1 MTVDKKAVILIVQ
14 VVIYSERL
22 VDMKK
27 WLDGRWAAGVL
38 LVVASV
44 LCACVWVPAFWKAI
58 CSVLKPHY
66 FTIFDFFLYAIVC
79 CFASIILAVFSF
91 PLGKV
96 FPNLFQGR
104 SALLG
109 LIYSALCS
117 ACGFGFF
124 IGILLGSSEYPVQS
138 CAASVL
144 FLVSMVLL
152 VVTLLLDE
160 NKLHPCGKECGA
172 RFLICIL
179 YAPGFFL
186 SYTVIWGLLCEL
198 ADKLK

>member
-1 MTVDKKAVILIVQ
+1 
-14 VVIYSERL
+14 
-22 VDMKK
+22 MKK
-27 WLDGRWAAGVL
+27 WLDSRWTAGVL
-38 LVVASV
+38 LVVTSV
-44 LCACVWVPAFWKAI
+44 LCGCIWIPAWWKAI

-66 FTIFDFFLYAIVC
+66 FSIFDFFLYAIGC
-79 CFASIILAVFSF
+79 GFASIILAILSF

-104 SALLG
+104 SVLLG
-109 LIYSALCS
+109 LIYSVLCS

-124 IGILLGSSEYPVQS
+124 IGILQAYSEYPVQS
-138 CAASVL
+138 GVAMVL
-144 FLVSMVLL
+144 FIVSLL
-152 VVTLLLDE
+152 LLGVTLILDE
-160 NKLHPCGKECGA
+160 NKLHPQGRECGA

-186 SYTVIWGLLCEL
+186 SYSVIWELLCEL